1 MNVSLQAA
9 YVLHRRPYSDSS
21 LLVELF
27 SLGQG
32 RQPVVARGARKASK
46 RGRPPLQP
54 FLPIWAAWR
63 GRGEVGTLTDAEPRA
78 ASFELAGERLFCGMY
93 LNELV
98 MKLTPRGEPL
108 EGLFHLYE
116 QTLERLGRD
125 GAVAPVLRTFELAM
139 LEELGYGM
147 LLTHSAE
154 DRPVSPD
161 LWYEYAPDQGPTPVS
176 DPGPAAVRGAT
187 LLAMAEKDFSDPEVR
202 REALRVMRRIID
214 HHLDHRALKSRE
226 LFVHRR
232 QKSSEIQT

>member
-63 GRGEVGTLTDAEPRA
+63 GRGEVATLTGAEPRA
-78 ASFELAGERLFCGMY
+78 APLDLEGERLFCGMY

-108 EGLFHLYE
+108 EGLFQLYE
-116 QTLERLGRD
+116 QTLGRLGRD
-125 GAVAPVLRTFELAM
+125 GALAPVLRTFELAM

-147 LLTHSAE
+147 LLTHSA
-154 DRPVSPD
+154 DDHPVSPD
-161 LWYEYAPDQGPTPVS
+161 AWYEYAPDQGPRPVA
-176 DPGPAAVRGAT
+176 DPGPVAVRGAT
-187 LLAMAEKDFSDPEVR
+187 LLAMAERDFSDPEVR
-202 REALRVMRRIID
+202 RQALRVMRRTID
-214 HHLDHRALKSRE
+214 HHLDHKALKSRE
-226 LFVHRR
+226 LFVRRR

>member
-1 MNVSLQAA
+1 MTVSLQAA
-9 YVLHRRPYSDSS
+9 YVLHRRPFSDSS

-63 GRGEVGTLTDAEPRA
+63 GRGEVATLTDAEPRA
-78 ASFELAGERLFCGMY
+78 VPLELAGERLFCGMY

-116 QTLERLGRD
+116 HTLGRLGRD

-147 LLTHSAE
+147 LLTHSA
-154 DRPVSPD
+154 DDHQVSPD
-161 LWYEYAPDQGPTPVS
+161 AWYEYAPEQGPRPVAN
-176 DPGPAAVRGAT
+176 PGPAAVRGAT
-187 LLAMAEKDFSDPEVR
+187 LLAMAERNFSDPEVR
-202 REALRVMRRIID
+202 RQALRLMRRTID
-214 HHLDHRALKSRE
+214 HHLDHRVLKSRE
-226 LFVHRR
+226 LFVRRRHR
-232 QKSSEIQT
+232 SSEIQP

>member
-9 YVLHRRPYSDSS
+9 YVLHRRPFSDSS

-27 SLGQG
+27 SLEQG

-63 GRGEVGTLTDAEPRA
+63 GRGEVATLTDAEPRA
-78 ASFELAGERLFCGMY
+78 APLELEGERLFCGMY

-116 QTLERLGRD
+116 QTLARLGRD

-147 LLTHSAE
+147 LLTHSA
-154 DRPVSPD
+154 DDHPVSPD
-161 LWYEYAPDQGPTPVS
+161 EWYEYAPDQGPRPVA

-202 REALRVMRRIID
+202 RQALRVTRRTID
-214 HHLDHRALKSRE
+214 HYLDHRALKSRE
-226 LFVHRR
+226 LFIRR
-232 QKSSEIQT
+232 RPKSSEIQP